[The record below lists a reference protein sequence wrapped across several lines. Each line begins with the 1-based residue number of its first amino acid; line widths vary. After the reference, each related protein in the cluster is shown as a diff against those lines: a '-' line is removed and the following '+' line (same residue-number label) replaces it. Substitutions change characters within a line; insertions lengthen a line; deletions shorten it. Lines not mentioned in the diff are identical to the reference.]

1 MQKDRKKQ
9 VIIYIVFCIVLALIL
24 AVYAF
29 VLYVKQNYGS
39 FGLFWETAD
48 FRLSNSKFYDNL
60 DSARQEFK
68 NSVKEAD
75 LNINA
80 GQDYIENIEISQPD
94 EDDRDGTSWF
104 NVDKIVI
111 SVSMKE
117 DIHKV
122 YIQDRCQLFIDIKS
136 EISGMMDDLYYSS
149 EYYSLFN
156 ENRYEKNGVV
166 ADYIY
171 YRNHK
176 LSFNYYQKFS
186 FYDGTYEYE
195 LRSSELVVKTG
206 DDHRK
211 IYSFELVDGE
221 ITNFTDLFKEGLIDE
236 YGYYKKSDS
245 ESGGSDS
252 KNSSSTQKESSSSGR
267 GSTYDPYDVH
277 DYDSAQ
283 DFADDKYE
291 EFYDYED
298 NYEDEDEAYDAAEEY
313 WYDEN

>member
-122 YIQDRCQLFIDIKS
+122 YIQDRCQLIIRANITAFLMRTDMKRMAWLLIIFITETTSFLSIIIRS
-136 EISGMMDDLYYSS
+136 FRSMTAHMST
-149 EYYSLFN
+149 SL
-156 ENRYEKNGVV
+156 GQVSW
-166 ADYIY
+166 
-171 YRNHK
+171 
-176 LSFNYYQKFS
+176 L
-186 FYDGTYEYE
+186 
-195 LRSSELVVKTG
+195 
-206 DDHRK
+206 
-211 IYSFELVDGE
+211 
-221 ITNFTDLFKEGLIDE
+221 
-236 YGYYKKSDS
+236 
-245 ESGGSDS
+245 
-252 KNSSSTQKESSSSGR
+252 
-267 GSTYDPYDVH
+267 
-277 DYDSAQ
+277 
-283 DFADDKYE
+283 
-291 EFYDYED
+291 
-298 NYEDEDEAYDAAEEY
+298 
-313 WYDEN
+313 